1 MSQEVNETINS
12 NSIQTTAA
20 TTDTPTNPTT
30 DPVKKSGPSRSL
42 DAKLG
47 RIAEMLAGIQTHTE
61 PLLKRGIDT
70 AFITE
75 FAAGYQALLDAHN
88 AQLAYK
94 ARMMEK
100 TEEIQAK
107 LSELQLNYSDAR
119 AQVKRI
125 LPKSTWREFGI
136 VDQRR

>member
-1 MSQEVNETINS
+1 MSQEVNKTPNS
-12 NSIQTTAA
+12 NSTPTATA
-20 TTDTPTNPTT
+20 TTDAPTNPTT
-30 DPVKKSGPSRSL
+30 DPIKKSSPARSL

-61 PLLKRGIDT
+61 PLAKRGIDT
-70 AFITE
+70 AFITQ
-75 FAAGYQALLDAHN
+75 FTADYQALLDAHN

-100 TEEIQAK
+100 TEEIQAR
-107 LSELQLNYSDAR
+107 LSQLQLNYSDAR